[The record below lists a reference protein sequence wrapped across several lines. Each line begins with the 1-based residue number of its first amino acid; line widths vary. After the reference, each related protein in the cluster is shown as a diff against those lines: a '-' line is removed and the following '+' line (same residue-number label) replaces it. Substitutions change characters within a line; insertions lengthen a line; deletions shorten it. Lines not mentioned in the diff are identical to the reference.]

1 MLYEHDVKLQSKS
14 LSSHIS
20 ASVLVFAKC
29 TSSSAWQFCLLT
41 LAVSSYALRG
51 TAAADQ
57 RDAEIRDWWQGHQDR
72 DYVAV
77 FDSPSH
83 CLW

>member
-1 MLYEHDVKLQSKS
+1 MLYEHDVKLQLKS

-20 ASVLVFAKC
+20 ASVLAFSTC

-51 TAAADQ
+51 TAAAAADQ
-57 RDAEIRDWWQGHQDR
+57 RDAEIRNWRQGHQDR
-72 DYVAV
+72 D
-77 FDSPSH
+77 
-83 CLW
+83 